1 MSQMTATAP
10 RYAPAPSR
18 ARGRRGTTAA
28 PLRVVHAAPRAVS
41 HVWFAML
48 LGALIIGGLLVML
61 MLNMARAEGSFVLS
75 DLRSEHATV
84 QAERASLESKLAEV
98 SSPANLATKAENLGM
113 VASPSTATLR
123 LSDHAVIGVAAVVQD
138 GKTFTVDLPG
148 ADSAGGSRRPGE

>member
-10 RYAPAPSR
+10 RYAPTPTR
-18 ARGRRGTTAA
+18 ARGRRGPSVA
-28 PLRVVHAAPRAVS
+28 PLRVVHAAPKAVT

-48 LGALIIGGLLVML
+48 LGSLIIGGLLVML

-75 DLRSEHATV
+75 DLRAEHASL
-84 QAERASLESKLAEV
+84 QADRATLESELADL
-98 SSPANLATKAENLGM
+98 SSPASLATKAEKLGM

-138 GKTFTVDLPG
+138 GKTFTVNLPG
-148 ADSAGGSRRPGE
+148 ADSAGGSRQPGE